1 MKVGDILK
9 EKDIDSYNKLKKV
22 KKKRKNDKLSECDIK
37 ELMHH
42 SSYKRHKGALK
53 QVK

>member
-9 EKDIDSYNKLKKV
+9 EKDTDSYNKL
-22 KKKRKNDKLSECDIK
+22 RKIKDKEKDNKLSEHDIK
-37 ELMHH
+37 ELMYH